1 MSDKKVVGYVYMY
14 VYAHTYITGL
24 HRFVHVSQYYAE
36 HTTSSAWSASQHCH
50 RVNIQH
56 CMWYC
61 RSLLLGS
68 DNWRIDLD
76 EHIHSRISK
85 SIAIGFRTF
94 QPHRL
99 KRSVIRWTQRC
110 TCVSVMSIWGH
121 IWASMISWIYI
132 WGQGHPHLTH
142 TNHIYMSMPSLTGA
156 QPPTRTG
163 RYPPSLGH
171 TPHTGEHPLT
181 LGNTFPHWDT
191 PS

>member
-1 MSDKKVVGYVYMY
+1 MCT
-14 VYAHTYITGL
+14 HTYITGL
-24 HRFVHVSQYYAE
+24 HRFVHVSQCCTE

-50 RVNIQH
+50 RLNIQY

-61 RSLLLGS
+61 RSSLLGS

-85 SIAIGFRTF
+85 SIAIGFRAF

-121 IWASMISWIYI
+121 IWASTISWIEDKDI
-132 WGQGHPHLTH
+132 H
-142 TNHIYMSMPSLTGA
+142 TSHTQITYTWA
-156 QPPTRTG
+156 C
-163 RYPPSLGH
+163 PPSLGH
-171 TPHTGEHPLT
+171 SLPHVLGDT
-181 LGNTFPHWDT
+181 LPH
-191 PS
+191 